1 MARPNKIGL
10 SYFPFDIDFFED
22 EKIEAISGEFGIK
35 GEITAIKLLCAIYRN
50 GYFISWNEMLKMKLL
65 NNLPGISSEL
75 LEQILKRLIKWGFFD
90 EDLFNT
96 ASILTS
102 SGIQKRYFSI
112 AKRRKNN
119 ENYPYL
125 LVNVYNNPL
134 DNELMYAKTDK
145 EKKIKENKN
154 YLSVEKKEFI
164 SDNVFEKP
172 LSDCLNELLDNQSW
186 VDAVTMNTRSAGNND
201 FTVESFKGYL
211 KQFFI
216 KLQNE
221 GETAKSPKDAMAHFA
236 RWLNMELKNGKNS
249 RDNVKSG
256 FGRNNQPN
264 QGKEDAGIK
273 SITFGKI

>member
-154 YLSVEKKEFI
+154 YLSVEKKRI
-164 SDNVFEKP
+164 YI
-172 LSDCLNELLDNQSW
+172 
-186 VDAVTMNTRSAGNND
+186 R
-201 FTVESFKGYL
+201 
-211 KQFFI
+211 
-216 KLQNE
+216 
-221 GETAKSPKDAMAHFA
+221 
-236 RWLNMELKNGKNS
+236 
-249 RDNVKSG
+249 
-256 FGRNNQPN
+256 
-264 QGKEDAGIK
+264 
-273 SITFGKI
+273 

>member
-154 YLSVEKKEFI
+154 SLSVEKKEFI